1 MTYLRDVS
9 RGLAVC
15 CSINFCLHV
24 LESFTSVFLFLFC
37 FVFCA
42 ANFQLN
48 LVQLDNFVVLNTS
61 WLTQTGGV
69 ELFNAGKANSCENI
83 QNRKEVLSGLRR

>member
-24 LESFTSVFLFLFC
+24 LESFTLLFFSFLFSFC
-37 FVFCA
+37 FIFCT
-42 ANFQLN
+42 ANFELN
-48 LVQLDNFVVLNTS
+48 LVQLDDFVVLNTS
-61 WLTQTGGV
+61 WLTQPGGV
-69 ELFNAGKANSCENI
+69 ELFNAGESK
-83 QNRKEVLSGLRR
+83 QL